1 MSKFCPLIATTSPNL
16 ASSVFIPR
24 LWFQDA
30 HAVAHV
36 SMFAIASVV
45 VDVFPNDK
53 TDQLVCRLTMRSK
66 RPRSSLTSFV
76 ESQSRWWSGTTFGAQ
91 QCRRRHGRLVEVL

>member
-24 LWFQDA
+24 LWFQDT

-66 RPRSSLTSFV
+66 RTQVIVDLI
-76 ESQSRWWSGTTFGAQ
+76 
-91 QCRRRHGRLVEVL
+91 CRKSVPVVV